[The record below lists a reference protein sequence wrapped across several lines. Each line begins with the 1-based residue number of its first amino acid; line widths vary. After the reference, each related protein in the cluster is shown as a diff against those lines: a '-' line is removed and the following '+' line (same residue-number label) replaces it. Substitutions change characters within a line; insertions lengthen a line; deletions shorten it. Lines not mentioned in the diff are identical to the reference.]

1 MGNIDAIR
9 KTLGYHKTKRGSN
22 TKPGFLTWC
31 TLFQYMLYQTFRV
44 YSYHLMENEMEK
56 MKYFLR
62 FQDKRKHIMSFKE
75 FLHRLSTQDSFCI
88 SEFDELYPGLKDK
101 FNRKMNSPSTK
112 NGQIEL
118 VTNTKKSDTDLT
130 SDNNVIP
137 KKKKYKVL
145 DRFND
150 PSSQEYNT
158 RFNKKLLHT
167 LSSINELKQK

>member
-1 MGNIDAIR
+1 MENIDTIR
-9 KTLGYHKTKRGSN
+9 KTLGHHKTKRGPN
-22 TKPGFLTWC
+22 TNPGFFTWY

-56 MKYFLR
+56 MKSFLR

-75 FLHRLSTQDSFCI
+75 FLNILSIRDSFCI

-101 FNRKMNSPSTK
+101 FNRKMNSPSAK
-112 NGQIEL
+112 NDQNEL
-118 VTNTKKSDTDLT
+118 VANTKKSDTDLT

-158 RFNKKLLHT
+158 RLNKKLLHT
-167 LSSINELKQK
+167 KEIYGQDHVI